1 MTGEI
6 PKLLPH
12 AERPQGS
19 ALLQTSI
26 HEVGE
31 KFNKLQARGVGLGSQ
46 PGLQIIGALNNKCCN
61 KGQF

>member
-6 PKLLPH
+6 PNYFPN

-26 HEVGE
+26 YEVGE
-31 KFNKLQARGVGLGSQ
+31 NLINFKQGGLIWVLNQAY
-46 PGLQIIGALNNKCCN
+46 K
-61 KGQF
+61 

>member
-6 PKLLPH
+6 PKLLPN

-26 HEVGE
+26 YEVGK
-31 KFNKLQARGVGLGSQ
+31 KFNKFQARGVGLGSQ
-46 PGLQIIGALNNKCCN
+46 PGLQIIGALK
-61 KGQF
+61 Q

>member
-6 PKLLPH
+6 PNYFPN

-26 HEVGE
+26 YEVGE
-31 KFNKLQARGVGLGSQ
+31 KFNKFQARGVGLGSQ
-46 PGLQIIGALNNKCCN
+46 PGLQIIGALK
-61 KGQF
+61 Q